1 MNDNTSPVQDIE
13 IRQPEPI
20 DTGPWYYAQ
29 LNADGRCVCVSQ
41 ASAPLPGADHLVRLE
56 SYDETVL
63 GQTWAGDEWVSPAP
77 AVAVRHITRL
87 AFLQRFLDSEAI
99 AIDLASIGATAQAAA
114 VRRYVSLINAATY
127 IDLDRPDTRA
137 GVIALESL
145 GLINAG
151 RAQVILDTPL
161 SAGEGPGGVA

>member
-1 MNDNTSPVQDIE
+1 MENLNTPPAPSPAAPD
-13 IRQPEPI
+13 EPI
-20 DTGPWYYAQ
+20 DAGPWYYAQ
-29 LNADGRCVCVSQ
+29 LNGDGRCVCVSQ
-41 ASAPLPGADHLVRLE
+41 ASAALPEADHLVRLD

-63 GQTWAGDEWVSPAP
+63 GQTWADDEWVSPAP
-77 AVAVRHITRL
+77 VAAVRHITRL

-99 AIDLASIGATAQAAA
+99 AIDLASIGATTQAAG
-114 VRRYVSLINAATY
+114 VRRYLSLVNAATY

-151 RAQVILDTPL
+151 RAEVILDAPL
-161 SAGEGPGGVA
+161 SAGERPGGAG